1 MLLNKPYWV
10 KSNGEI
16 EYFEQMELS
25 RLKKIITVLKEKYQ
39 QPKLNPTYI
48 LALEIYNERL
58 KHVAIPWF
66 KNGIREEIGWIKDGK
81 KYLRQKYHYLNIEYD
96 DIVRNNIEKQFL
108 MDTTI
113 PIGKFKIKQV
123 IWRY

>member
-1 MLLNKPYWV
+1 
-10 KSNGEI
+10 
-16 EYFEQMELS
+16 MELS

-66 KNGIREEIGWIKDGK
+66 KNGIREEIG
-81 KYLRQKYHYLNIEYD
+81 
-96 DIVRNNIEKQFL
+96 
-108 MDTTI
+108 
-113 PIGKFKIKQV
+113 
-123 IWRY
+123 